1 MSDLLS
7 IGSSAVAAYQRA
19 LGTVSNNIANVGT
32 EGYVRQETSLSEN
45 MPRQQGRVYLGTGVN
60 VAGIK
65 RAYDEFL
72 ENNLRNSTSDLN
84 NQEPMVA
91 YANRVVD
98 VLGSDTVGL
107 PPAMDKFFATARAL
121 SADPASNILRGQ
133 FLRDADGLAA
143 RFRELSTQM
152 TTVDTETREMIS
164 ARVADIN
171 TLTGQIAT
179 VNKQMSKHP
188 FADRQ
193 PPDLLDQ
200 RDLLLTKLSA
210 LVRVKVN
217 TAVNGSVE
225 VSVGNITGAGSL
237 VKGDVAT
244 PVQVQFDEADLS
256 RVTLIADPYA
266 REPRELVGVSGGQLG
281 GLMGFREQVLQ
292 PTMISLD
299 FLASTVASEINS
311 IHREGIDSRG
321 SVGQDLFRI
330 NPVMR
335 TDPVTGNSIAIDRAA
350 AGIALS
356 ITDPTRVAAAALFR
370 VIENENNVSGVD
382 ASLTYSPSYADPQR
396 VKSLSQ
402 VLKNNPNISAGIV
415 PPTGKL
421 LGQIPLG
428 AVNWS
433 LSLDGATGDQQ
444 IQVFTRDG
452 RHLMGSSL
460 TKEDQE
466 LLISKDNGFI
476 AGTTYESRYLNQTG
490 KTGYKQTEL
499 FYGQMARPS
508 MRYDAA
514 AQFTPATH
522 DPLSSTQLNNVENG
536 TPVPLGFEAFGGNRL
551 TINGKILPGLLPAPP
566 ATTIQASDIA
576 AWLNKATKEML
587 PPVMAIASNRVA
599 ITMNEGDAAKEFTLN
614 GVTIPAKLNRTTAE
628 LAKLIRD
635 DFRFR
640 LNADASDPNVLV
652 LTNATD
658 YEGRDIQVNDLTYKG
673 TLSIESE
680 GEVTLG
686 YGPEG
691 KLGDLELL
699 GKPRGVYYTEMFV
712 RIPNPAVISG
722 RSIPASVSD
731 IAPGALTLNGRS
743 LGGLNLDRPLQASDY
758 VRWISDAGAMMQPP
772 VTASASNSIMVQAS
786 KITPEALANRKPQS
800 LTINGVTITGSN
812 LDGSFR
818 DADDIVSAINASR
831 TGKVLLDPALLV
843 AGTSITLNSVR
854 INGPVTAQAIKDA
867 GLNLDVISDGQGRLV
882 MSDPSGKEIIVS
894 GQYDDNAMGLITIPK
909 DHLDLSGTINFGSGI
924 MGPFNNAKELIDAV
938 NASGDGVTIT
948 ASFDQNGN
956 LATDLLVSGATSSQL
971 KSIAPKGTLAFGV
984 VADKTTIPTSQ
995 FNFNAPLILNGIT
1008 VTGSGNGG
1016 SFINAA
1022 DVIASIN
1029 RSVGTQVY
1037 AMLTETGDIN
1047 LQTDMPGG
1055 IAIGSDLTAR
1065 AVVVESPVSAALDA
1079 GGNLILGN
1087 GTGTD
1092 IRIGTTIGT
1101 NALAI
1106 GNGTYKGSL
1115 TLSSAGEVRVGLG
1128 PAGTPAQLAQL
1139 GLSTSI
1145 YIDGEVPEDLLV
1157 FVTGE
1162 GSGLISGSYDAS
1174 MADPTTLDAKRIDS
1188 MRGQEFEV
1196 TFTSAGH
1203 YQITWKH
1210 PVSGA
1215 VTIVA
1220 ERDYDPMMGIE
1231 YRGVKLSLN
1240 NPPAKGDRFTIN
1252 GNHDGAGDNY
1262 NMLAMVDLEKKRIV
1276 GGPNGVTLSQAYE
1289 EEVGKIGNFASQA
1302 ATAQKALEVVNNQAI
1317 ESRDKVSGVSLDAE
1331 AADLIRFQQ
1340 AYQAAAKA
1348 MQTSGVLFEAILQ
1361 AG

>member
-1 MSDLLS
+1 MSDLLT
-7 IGSSAVAAYQRA
+7 IGSTAVSAYQRA

-32 EGYVRQETSLSEN
+32 EGYVRQETSMSEN
-45 MPRQQGRVYLGTGVN
+45 MPRQQGRIYLGTGVS

-72 ENNLRNSTSDLN
+72 ESNLRNSTSDLN
-84 NQEPMVA
+84 NQEPMVS

-98 VLGSDTVGL
+98 ILGSDTVGL
-107 PPAMDKFFATARAL
+107 PPAMDKFFAAARAL

-133 FLRDADGLAA
+133 FLRDSDGLAA

-152 TTVDTETREMIS
+152 TTVDTETREMIN

-171 TLTGQIAT
+171 TIAGQIAI
-179 VNKQMSKHP
+179 VNRQMSKHP

-193 PPDLLDQ
+193 PPDLMDQ

-210 LVRVKVN
+210 LVRIKVN

-225 VSVGNITGAGSL
+225 VSVGNVTGAGTL
-237 VKGDVAT
+237 VKGDKSL
-244 PVQVQFDEADLS
+244 PVQAQFDENDLS
-256 RVTLIADPYA
+256 RVTLISDPYA
-266 REPRELVGVSGGQLG
+266 REPRILSGVSGGQLG

-292 PTMISLD
+292 PTILSLD
-299 FLASTVASEINS
+299 YLATTVAGEINA
-311 IHREGIDSRG
+311 IHREGIDARG

-335 TDPVTGNSIAIDRAA
+335 TDPLTGQSIAIDRAS
-350 AGIALS
+350 AGIAVN

-382 ASLTYSPSYADPQR
+382 ASLTYSPNYADPLR

-402 VLKNNPNISAGIV
+402 VLKNNPNVSAGIV

-421 LGQIPLG
+421 LGQIPIG

-444 IQVFTRDG
+444 IQVLTRDG
-452 RHLMGSSL
+452 RHLMGSALS
-460 TKEDQE
+460 KEDQE
-466 LLISKDNGFI
+466 LLLSKENGFVS
-476 AGTTYESRYLNQTG
+476 GTTYESRYLNQTG
-490 KTGYKQTEL
+490 KSGYKQMDL

-508 MRYDAA
+508 LRFDTA
-514 AQFTPATH
+514 AQFTPAAH
-522 DPLSSTQLNNVENG
+522 DPLSSTQFNEVENA
-536 TPVPLGFEAFGGNRL
+536 TSVPSGLEAFGGNRL
-551 TINGKILPGLLPAPP
+551 TINGKVLPGLLPAPP

-576 AWLNKATKEML
+576 TWLNKATENML
-587 PPVMAIASNRVA
+587 PPVMAVASNRVA
-599 ITMNEGDAAKEFTLN
+599 ITMNEGDAGKEIVLN
-614 GVTIPAKLNRTTAE
+614 GVTIPAEADRTTEE
-628 LAKLIRD
+628 LAQLIKD

-658 YEGRDIQVNDLTYKG
+658 YEGRDIKVNDLAYKG
-673 TLSIESE
+673 TLAIESE
-680 GEVTLG
+680 GDVTLG

-691 KLGDLELL
+691 KLGDLAML
-699 GKPRGVYYTEMFV
+699 GKPSGNYYTEMFV

-722 RSIPASVSD
+722 RSIPASVED
-731 IAPGALTLNGRS
+731 IAPGALTLNGKS
-743 LGGLNLDRPLQASDY
+743 LGGLNLNRALQASDY

-772 VTASASNSIMVQAS
+772 VQASASNSILVQAS
-786 KITPEALANRKPQS
+786 KITPEALANRVPQS

-812 LDGSFR
+812 PDGSFR
-818 DADDIVSAINASR
+818 DSDDIVAAINASR

-843 AGTSITLNSVR
+843 AGTSVTLNGVR
-854 INGPVTAQAIKDA
+854 IDGPVTAQAIEDA
-867 GLNLDVISDGQGRLV
+867 GLNLTAVSDDQGRLV
-882 MSDPSGKEIIVS
+882 VRDPSGKEVLVS
-894 GQYDDNAMGLITIPK
+894 AQYDDNAMSLITLPK
-909 DHLDLSGTINFGSGI
+909 DHLDLSRTVDFGNGVL
-924 MGPFNNAKELIDAV
+924 GPFNNAKDMIDKI
-938 NASGDGVTIT
+938 NASGSGVTIT

-956 LATDLLVSGATSSQL
+956 FASDPLVSGATSSQL
-971 KSIAPKGTLAFGV
+971 RNIAPKGTIAFGV
-984 VADKTTIPTSQ
+984 VADKTTIPAAQ

-1008 VTGSGNGG
+1008 VNGSGMNG
-1016 SFINAA
+1016 SFADAA
-1022 DVIASIN
+1022 DVVASIN
-1029 RSVGTQVY
+1029 RSIGTNVY
-1037 AMLTETGDIN
+1037 AMLTENGDIN
-1047 LQTDMPGG
+1047 LQTEMPGG
-1055 IAIGSDLTAR
+1055 IAVGADLTAR
-1065 AVVVESPVSAALDA
+1065 AVYIESSVSASLDA

-1092 IRIGTTIGT
+1092 IRIGTTVGT

-1106 GNGTYKGSL
+1106 GNGIYKGSL
-1115 TLSSAGEVRVGLG
+1115 TLSSAGEIRVGVG
-1128 PAGTPAQLAQL
+1128 ESGTPAQLAQL

-1145 YIDGEVPEDLLV
+1145 FVEGEVSEDLLV

-1162 GSGLISGSYDAS
+1162 GSGLISGSYDES
-1174 MADPTTLDAKRIDS
+1174 MANPASLDAKRVASLRAQKFDVSFI
-1188 MRGQEFEV
+1188 
-1196 TFTSAGH
+1196 SADR

-1215 VTIVA
+1215 VTVVA
-1220 ERDYDPMMGIE
+1220 ERDYDPLMGIE
-1231 YRGVKLSLN
+1231 YRGVKLTLD
-1240 NPPAKGDRFTIN
+1240 NPPAKGDRFTID
-1252 GNHDGAGDNY
+1252 GNQDGTGDNY
-1262 NMLAMVDLEKKRIV
+1262 NMLSLIDLETKKVI
-1276 GGPNGVTLSQAYE
+1276 GGPNGITLAQAYE
-1289 EEVGKIGNFASQA
+1289 EEVGKIGNFASQS

-1348 MQTSGVLFEAILQ
+1348 MQTSGVLFDAILQ